1 MDGWLG
7 SDQEEMLLELK
18 YEVMAGFSE
27 WLRTLANANE
37 RSKINMKQVKE
48 NNLLTDHFN
57 DRFS

>member
-1 MDGWLG
+1 
-7 SDQEEMLLELK
+7 MLLELK

-37 RSKINMKQVKE
+37 QSKFNMKQFQE
-48 NNLLTDHFN
+48 NNLLADHFN